1 MEEVLIASLVLIF
14 GSGGAFGLGMLLMM
28 LLGQSDTNDLP
39 ARAPVHTRTESPSR
53 R

>member
-14 GSGGAFGLGMLLMM
+14 GSGGAFGLGMLLMT
-28 LLGQSDTNDLP
+28 LLGLSDTNHLP
-39 ARAPVHTRTESPSR
+39 ARAQVHTRTQRPSR